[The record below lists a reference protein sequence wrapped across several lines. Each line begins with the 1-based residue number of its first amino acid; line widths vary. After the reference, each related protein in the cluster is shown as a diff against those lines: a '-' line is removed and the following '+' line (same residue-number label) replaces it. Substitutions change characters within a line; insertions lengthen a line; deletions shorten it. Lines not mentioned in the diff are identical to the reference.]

1 MMRVYVTESITDE
14 HLLEVYAD
22 PYITKVGHD
31 YRPAEPII
39 HPNVRYL
46 SAWIDNT
53 FAGAFMVI
61 EQSDVELDLH
71 ALLKKSS
78 IKESRQLGLACIAWA
93 FSHPIILRVTAYII
107 QGLEAAKNYCL
118 KLGFKVEGC
127 RRCACVQG
135 GIVKDVYVLG
145 LTRQDWSTT

>member
-1 MMRVYVTESITDE
+1 MLVSVTESITDE

-22 PYITKVGHD
+22 PYINKIGHD
-31 YRPAEPII
+31 HRPAAPII
-39 HPNVRYL
+39 HPNVTYL
-46 SAWIDNT
+46 SAWIGKT

-61 EQSDVELDLH
+61 KQSAVELELH
-71 ALLKKSS
+71 SLLKKSS
-78 IKESRQLGLACIAWA
+78 IKESRKLASKCLAWA
-93 FSHPIILRVTAYII
+93 FAHPILRVTVYII
-107 QGLEAAKNYCL
+107 EGLEAAKNFAL
-118 KLGFKVEGC
+118 KLGFKNEGC